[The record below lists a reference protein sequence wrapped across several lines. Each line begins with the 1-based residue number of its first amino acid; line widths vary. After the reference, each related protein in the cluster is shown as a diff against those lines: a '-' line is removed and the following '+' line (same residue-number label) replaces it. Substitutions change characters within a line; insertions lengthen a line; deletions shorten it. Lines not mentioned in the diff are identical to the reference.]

1 MAKKSALLSRL
12 ASLPETPL
20 PKRPSWDETF
30 AVRHPAEW
38 EEIAAIVDRYL
49 DGDLEVIRKLPSKKA
64 LFNFLEP
71 TLNQFG
77 RVVGDD
83 GFFQMMTR
91 REGRRGQTQ

>member
-1 MAKKSALLSRL
+1 MAKKAALLSKL
-12 ASLPETPL
+12 AALPEASF
-20 PKRPSWDETF
+20 PKRPTWDQTF
-30 AVRHPAEW
+30 AKRHPAEW

-49 DGDLEVIRKLPSKKA
+49 DGDLEVMRKLPTRKS